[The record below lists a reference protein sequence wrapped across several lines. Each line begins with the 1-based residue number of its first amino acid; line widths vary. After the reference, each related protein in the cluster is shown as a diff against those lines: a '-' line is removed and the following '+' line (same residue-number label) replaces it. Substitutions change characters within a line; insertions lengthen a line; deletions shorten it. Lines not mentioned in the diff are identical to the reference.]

1 MKHFE
6 ELPTAERE
14 RKLWEASQQY
24 LSGNMEVD
32 DFEKIEYPFLQR
44 FKKGAL
50 TPAKTWSI
58 ENLSSLGVIIL
69 LLALIILGFITFL
82 LTKEQFTLLL
92 PSIFC
97 YPLIKIANLYFKKDG
112 T

>member
-1 MKHFE
+1 MKRFE
-6 ELPTAERE
+6 EIPTAERE

-24 LSGNMEVD
+24 LSGKMEVD
-32 DFEKIEYPFLQR
+32 DFEKIEYPFVQR

-50 TPAKTWSI
+50 TPAKTRPI

-69 LLALIILGFITFL
+69 LLAIIIMGFITFL
-82 LTKEQFTLLL
+82 FTKEQLTLVL
-92 PSIFC
+92 PSILC
-97 YPLIKIANLYFKKDG
+97 YPLIKSADFYFKKDG